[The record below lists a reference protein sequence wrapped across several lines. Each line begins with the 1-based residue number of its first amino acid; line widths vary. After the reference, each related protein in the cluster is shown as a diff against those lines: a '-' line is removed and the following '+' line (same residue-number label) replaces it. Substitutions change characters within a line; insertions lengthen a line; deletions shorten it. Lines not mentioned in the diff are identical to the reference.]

1 MRQFFKAIFK
11 NLFFRKKNFKDNG
24 FLLNIFAW
32 VDMHTMEKYL
42 DEISDTH
49 RYIVEELDLNHFVD
63 KSIKHREIRVDLA
76 ADADLHGQKA
86 HGGVKTNRNYGKL
99 IYQKYTQLY
108 C

>member
-1 MRQFFKAIFK
+1 
-11 NLFFRKKNFKDNG
+11 
-24 FLLNIFAW
+24 
-32 VDMHTMEKYL
+32 MEKYL

-86 HGGVKTNRNYGKL
+86 HGGVKTNKNYGKL